1 MSHAFLPLF
10 FAVFLSQL
18 LLAIAWSRLQLP
30 TDRSPWSS
38 EVTRDPICFF
48 ELRWSPR
55 IHHWGVWVA
64 GSSTEVLPCSAAD
77 ASALRE
83 SGKGIRDAKSI
94 GCLGCCYCS
103 ESKGRCCCHLGL
115 LLLQGETKE
124 CRCWY
129 CSHSS
134 KSVICGME
142 PLYHS
147 WWQPHHQSL
156 TRKCAGSDCVIPAPS
171 FQYCTGE
178 AAY

>member
-1 MSHAFLPLF
+1 MEMCLIAFKAHFESTSTWLFSLSEPRSLAPFCIRSIWQPFVSLASLLQPWAFWFHLALMPYAFLPLF

-18 LLAIAWSRLQLP
+18 LLAIAWPRLSLP

-48 ELRWSPR
+48 VLRWSPR

-64 GSSTEVLPCSAAD
+64 GSSIEAPPCSAAD

-103 ESKGRCCCHLGL
+103 ESKGRCCCH
-115 LLLQGETKE
+115 
-124 CRCWY
+124 
-129 CSHSS
+129 
-134 KSVICGME
+134 
-142 PLYHS
+142 
-147 WWQPHHQSL
+147 
-156 TRKCAGSDCVIPAPS
+156 
-171 FQYCTGE
+171 
-178 AAY
+178 